1 MSRALLKLLFIYLTT
16 AVNFQNL
23 KAQDK
28 DSYKILFI
36 GHAYGSHS
44 EIDKKLDR
52 DVIKILEDENY
63 NEFVFG
69 GDFIYNCNDDNEFDN
84 LIEDINEI
92 NVKLTIG
99 NHDDCEKVK
108 TFIKNKY
115 LSINQKQILNN
126 TIILYLNTS
135 IKNQY
140 DLDNLIAFTER
151 SIKDYEN
158 VIIFC
163 HQVIFS
169 KNDFYLRTNSRKFY
183 DYGVKFYN
191 YLKETYLG
199 SKKKIY
205 IFTGDIGAFDYTPH
219 SFYEKNENFY
229 LFASGIGNSF
239 YKNGV
244 SIDLNYNGKITA
256 KFINLKN
263 SLIEDPKK
271 YNKIYN
277 QFYQFPKLT
286 LFYLKKHILILVLIL
301 GSSTILLNY
310 SKFKKWE
317 KYKHSLADC
326 TF

>member
-1 MSRALLKLLFIYLTT
+1 MSRALLKLLFICLTT

-23 KAQDK
+23 KANDK

-44 EIDKKLDR
+44 EMDKKLDR
-52 DVIKILEDENY
+52 DVIKILENENY

-69 GDFIYNCNDDNEFDN
+69 GDFIYNCDDDNEFEN
-84 LIEDINEI
+84 LIENINEI

-115 LSINQKQILNN
+115 LSINQKAELNN

-135 IKNQY
+135 IKNQS
-140 DLDNLIAFTER
+140 DLDELIKYTAS
-151 SIKDYEN
+151 SIKDNEN

-169 KNDFYLRTNSRKFY
+169 PNDFYLKTNSRKFY

-191 YLKETYLG
+191 YLRETYLG

-205 IFTGDIGAFDYTPH
+205 IFSGDIGAFDYTPH
-219 SFYEKNENFY
+219 SYYEKNENFY

-244 SIDLNYNGKITA
+244 SIELNYNGKITTR
-256 KFINLKN
+256 FINLKN
-263 SLIEDPKK
+263 FLIENPKK

-277 QFYQFPKLT
+277 QIYQFPKLA
-286 LFYLKKHILILVLIL
+286 LFYLRKHILFLVIIL
-301 GSSTILLNY
+301 SSFTILLNF
-310 SKFKKWE
+310 SKFIK
-317 KYKHSLADC
+317 
-326 TF
+326 